1 MAITVRKTVKT
12 SRLELIKTRRSSLKK
27 AMLQLIVELIA
38 QCELRYRNRV
48 VHDEIDGI
56 QSLDEINRTH
66 ES

>member
-1 MAITVRKTVKT
+1 M
-12 SRLELIKTRRSSLKK
+12 
-27 AMLQLIVELIA
+27 AMLQLIIELNV
-38 QCELRYRNRV
+38 QYELRNRNRG